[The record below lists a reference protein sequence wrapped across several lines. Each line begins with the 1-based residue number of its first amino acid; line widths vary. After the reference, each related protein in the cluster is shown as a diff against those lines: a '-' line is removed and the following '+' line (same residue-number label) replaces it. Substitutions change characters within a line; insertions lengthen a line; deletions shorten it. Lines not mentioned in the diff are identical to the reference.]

1 MKTNSLICGKACVIL
16 LLFLFIS
23 NIAAGETLNYEWGT
37 QLLKFK
43 RTLPSDKEW
52 VQFKPND
59 KPKYK
64 NKILSYITA
73 IDNKLI
79 DKIVIVRIKSQP
91 VVDYLF
97 VNDKLYTIME
107 NWGKVEQKTEMEIQ
121 SQLIRQFGQPVI
133 QQDKNFY
140 IYSYNT
146 DKTKVLFYLVRLPE
160 AKSSCKVYYYT
171 KQLFRFLIVE

>member
-1 MKTNSLICGKACVIL
+1 MKTNSLICGTVCAVIL
-16 LLFLFIS
+16 SFLSIS
-23 NIAAGETLNYEWGT
+23 HIAAGETLKYEWGT
-37 QLLKFK
+37 QLQKFK
-43 RTLPSDKEW
+43 HTLPSDKEW
-52 VQFKPND
+52 EQFKPSD

-79 DKIVIVRIKSQP
+79 DKVVIVRIKSQP

-107 NWGKVEQKTEMEIQ
+107 NWGKVQQKTEMEILSKLI
-121 SQLIRQFGQPVI
+121 SQYGQPVI

>member
-1 MKTNSLICGKACVIL
+1 MKKNSLFCRKVCVIIISL
-16 LLFLFIS
+16 LCGS
-23 NIAAGETLNYEWGT
+23 HIAVGNTLNFEWGA

-52 VQFKPND
+52 VQFKPSE

-79 DKIVIVRIKSQP
+79 DKVIIVRVKSQP
-91 VVDYLF
+91 VIDYLF

-107 NWGKVEQKTEMEIQ
+107 NWGKVEQKTELEIQ
-121 SQLIRQFGQPVI
+121 SRLIGQFGQPVI

-146 DKTKVLFYLVRLPE
+146 DKTKVLFYLMRLPE
-160 AKSSCKVYYYT
+160 NKSSCKVYYYT

>member
-1 MKTNSLICGKACVIL
+1 MKTNTLICGKVCFIIL
-16 LLFLFIS
+16 AILFVS
-23 NIAAGETLNYEWGT
+23 HVAAGETIKYEWGT

-43 RTLPSDKEW
+43 HTLPSDKEW
-52 VQFKPND
+52 VQFKASE

-73 IDNKLI
+73 IDNKLL
-79 DKIVIVRIKSQP
+79 DKVVIVRIKSQP
-91 VVDYLF
+91 LVDYLF
-97 VNDKLYTIME
+97 VNEKLYTIME
-107 NWGKVEQKTEMEIQ
+107 NWGTIEQKTEMEIQ
-121 SQLIRQFGQPVI
+121 SQLINQFGQPII

-160 AKSSCKVYYYT
+160 AKSRCKVYYYT

>member
-1 MKTNSLICGKACVIL
+1 MKTKSSICGTVCAIMLSLIFV
-16 LLFLFIS
+16 S
-23 NIAAGETLNYEWGT
+23 HIAADETLKYEWGA
-37 QLLKFK
+37 QLQKFK
-43 RTLPSDKEW
+43 TTLPADKEW
-52 VQFKPND
+52 EQFKPSD

-73 IDNKLI
+73 IDEKLI
-79 DKIVIVRIKSQP
+79 DKVIIIRIKSQP

-107 NWGKVEQKTEMEIQ
+107 IWGKIEQKTEMEIK
-121 SQLIRQFGQPVI
+121 SRLIKEFGQPVI
-133 QQDKNFY
+133 QQDKDLY

-146 DKTKVLFYLVRLPE
+146 DKTKVLLYLER
-160 AKSSCKVYYYT
+160 SNCKVYYYT

>member
-1 MKTNSLICGKACVIL
+1 MKTNNSICGTVCALIL
-16 LLFLFIS
+16 SCIFIS
-23 NIAAGETLNYEWGT
+23 HIAAGETLKYEWGT
-37 QLLKFK
+37 QLQKFK
-43 RTLPSDKEW
+43 STLPSDKEW
-52 VQFKPND
+52 EQFKPND

-73 IDNKLI
+73 IDSKLI
-79 DKIVIVRIKSQP
+79 DKVIIVRIKSQP

-107 NWGKVEQKTEMEIQ
+107 NWGKVAQKTEMEIQ
-121 SQLIRQFGQPVI
+121 SKLISQFGQPVT

>member
-1 MKTNSLICGKACVIL
+1 MKTNSSIPGSVCAAM
-16 LLFLFIS
+16 LLFLFLS
-23 NIAAGETLNYEWGT
+23 HNAAGETLKYEWGT
-37 QLLKFK
+37 QLQKFK
-43 RTLPSDKEW
+43 TTLPTDKEW
-52 VQFKPND
+52 EQFKPND

-73 IDNKLI
+73 IDSKLI
-79 DKIVIVRIKSQP
+79 DKVIIIRIKSQP

-107 NWGKVEQKTEMEIQ
+107 NWGKIEQKTEMEIQ
-121 SQLIRQFGQPVI
+121 SRLNKEFGQPVV

-146 DKTKVLFYLVRLPE
+146 DKTKVLFYLLRLPE
-160 AKSSCKVYYYT
+160 AKSNCKVYYYT